1 MSTMEKITLRSILRN
16 QFKSVHSQNSK
27 LHLSFQQRH
36 QLVFQSPTKQQRI
49 NADKPLHINR
59 GYGKTV
65 LSEKFIETQLPTYP
79 KCLSGVML

>member
-36 QLVFQSPTKQQRI
+36 QLVFQSPIKQRI
-49 NADKPLHINR
+49 NADKPLRINR
-59 GYGKTV
+59 SYGKTV
-65 LSEKFIETQLPTYP
+65 LSERDTIHRNPASYLP
-79 KCLSGVML
+79 